1 DLDHQGQSQT
11 KITKW
16 VTFDPPSEGQRSAV
30 VETAGAYHDIPA
42 TAIAR
47 ATGMISVVQRLGASF
62 GTAVIAVILA
72 IQLPNTS
79 ALPGTRDIA
88 SAYGNSFWWMLT
100 FTLIGFIPAAL
111 LPGPRSKRPP
121 LRLGGTARP
130 ADTDPT
136 PKHGPL
142 A

>member
-1 DLDHQGQSQT
+1 M
-11 KITKW
+11 I
-16 VTFDPPSEGQRSAV
+16 
-30 VETAGAYHDIPA
+30 
-42 TAIAR
+42 AI
-47 ATGMISVVQRLGASF
+47 
-62 GTAVIAVILA
+62 ILA

-111 LPGPRSKRPP
+111 LPGPRSKRLP
-121 LRLGGTARP
+121 LRLGGTALP

-136 PKHGPL
+136 PEHGPL